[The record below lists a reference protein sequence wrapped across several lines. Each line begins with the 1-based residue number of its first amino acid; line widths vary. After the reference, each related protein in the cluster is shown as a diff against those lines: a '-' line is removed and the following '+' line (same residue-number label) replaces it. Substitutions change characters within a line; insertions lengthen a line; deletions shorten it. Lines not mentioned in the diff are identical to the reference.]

1 MKIFDFTFYIK
12 IYILL
17 EYIVWKKVVYIITFY
32 LQFLCVAWY
41 TKRSNDTSK
50 LNIHNNNY
58 NIIEIYIKRF
68 STTLQIF
75 IAMDYLIVMS
85 EKYVPFRKSL
95 SMWQGI
101 FFPEKSIVEVTG
113 SMYFGNIFGLYVS
126 QSMYKN
132 LKEIVI
138 IQIKSELTIF
148 VNL

>member
-1 MKIFDFTFYIK
+1 M
-12 IYILL
+12 
-17 EYIVWKKVVYIITFY
+17 
-32 LQFLCVAWY
+32 
-41 TKRSNDTSK
+41 
-50 LNIHNNNY
+50 
-58 NIIEIYIKRF
+58 
-68 STTLQIF
+68 
-75 IAMDYLIVMS
+75 MS

-95 SMWQGI
+95 KHVARN
-101 FFPEKSIVEVTG
+101 FFPEKSIVDVTG